1 VPSDHWV
8 LGRHRQLRI
17 TLNPG
22 FAFMSATAAIF
33 DVPHAHPPQGLSAPV
48 REVRAELRP
57 WGFWGSL
64 GWGLFALGTGL
75 FAGVIYT
82 AIWTLTH
89 QLHIPDPKDPA
100 FATVAGMVVSVVP
113 LAVLV
118 ISVKSR
124 KFSLRDYFALHRIP
138 RRDLAL
144 GIACLTVLIVVVAAI
159 ELLLGI
165 DGGSKSVETT
175 YQAAKLAGMLPM
187 LWLTTVVMAPVTE
200 ELLFRG
206 FLHRGWV
213 ASWLGVSGTIAL
225 TSALWAALH
234 QQYNWLGILRIF
246 LMGLIFGWVRQRS
259 GSTTLTIVLHTVN
272 NLVAMIL
279 VAVRIEGLS

>member
-1 VPSDHWV
+1 M
-8 LGRHRQLRI
+8 RI

-22 FAFMSATAAIF
+22 FAAMSSMVATF
-33 DVPHAHPPQGLSAPV
+33 EVPHARPQQALSAPV
-48 REVRAELRP
+48 REVRAENRP

-64 GWGLFALGTGL
+64 GWGLFAVATGL

-82 AIWTLTH
+82 VIWMLTN

-100 FATVAGMVVSVVP
+100 FATVAGMVASVVP

-124 KFSLRDYFALHRIP
+124 KFSLRNYFALNRIP

-165 DGGSKSVETT
+165 DGGSKSVEAT

-187 LWLTTVVMAPVTE
+187 LWLTTVVLAPVTE

-206 FLHRGWV
+206 FLHRGWA
-213 ASWLGVSGTIAL
+213 ASWLGVSGTIVL
-225 TSALWAALH
+225 TSVLWAALH
-234 QQYNWLGILRIF
+234 QQYNWLGILCIF

-259 GSTTLTIVLHTVN
+259 GSTTLTIVLHAVN
-272 NLVAMIL
+272 NLVATVL
-279 VAVRIEGLS
+279 VAVQIEWLS